1 MASHLRKRWDANF
14 QGMSRR
20 DRRGCDYDAYL
31 ADPLADWDLSIPADV
46 AADVADAEAAVRA
59 LNDAGTTHV
68 SLEGLARFL
77 LRAESVGSSK
87 IEGFEAAARRLARAE
102 AAIVLGGEAN
112 DRVAAEVIGNI
123 AAMESAVELAT
134 SADPFELD
142 DLLSVHRTLMDNS
155 PSPELGGVVRE
166 EQNWIGGNS
175 FNPCSAAFVP
185 PPHEYLPDLL
195 ADLLGYV
202 NGDEHS
208 PLAHAA
214 IAHAQF
220 ETLHPFADGNGRTG
234 RALIHVVLRRRG
246 LAPTF
251 VPPISLVLATW
262 SDDYVNGLMTYRHLS
277 EPESTQRSATAVEW
291 LRMFATATS
300 RACQD
305 AGTYSDDIG
314 ELTAIWRSKL
324 GRVRANSSA
333 DLLLRVLPGAPIVT
347 VGSASK
353 LIGRSKARTTDAVN
367 ALARAGIL
375 QQRNV
380 GRHRYR
386 VFEATE
392 VLDLFTGLERVLAS
406 QTGDTTSGPPIRR
419 VPQHPGSAEPTG
431 QTRSHPPIPSSASA
445 SASASSRPDDSPPAN
460 ATIRSL
466 RR

>member
-1 MASHLRKRWDANF
+1 MASHLRQRWDANF

-46 AADVADAEAAVRA
+46 AADVADAEASVRA

-87 IEGFEAAARRLARAE
+87 IEGLEAAARRLARAE
-102 AAIVLGGEAN
+102 AAIALGGEAN
-112 DRVAAEVIGNI
+112 DRVAVEVIGNI

-134 SADPFELD
+134 SADLFELD
-142 DLLSVHRTLMDNS
+142 DLLSVHQTLMDNS
-155 PSPELGGVVRE
+155 PTPELGGVVRE
-166 EQNWIGGNS
+166 EQNWIGGS
-175 FNPCSAAFVP
+175 SYNPCSAAFVP

-195 ADLLGYV
+195 ADLLDYA
-202 NGDEHS
+202 NGDDHS
-208 PLAHAA
+208 PLVQAA

-262 SDDYVNGLMTYRHLS
+262 SDDYVNGLMTFRHLTAPDS
-277 EPESTQRSATAVEW
+277 AERSAAAVEW

-305 AGTYSDDIG
+305 ADAYSDDID
-314 ELTAIWRSKL
+314 EMTATWRSKL
-324 GRVRANSSA
+324 GRVRANSST
-333 DLLLRVLPGAPIVT
+333 DLLVRALPGAPIIT
-347 VGSASK
+347 VESANR

-367 ALARAGIL
+367 ALAEAGVL
-375 QQRNV
+375 RQRNV
-380 GRHRYR
+380 DRQRYR
-386 VFEATE
+386 VFEATD
-392 VLDLFTGLERVLAS
+392 VLDLFTGLERALAS
-406 QTGDTTSGPPIRR
+406 PTGNTRNDRPVRR
-419 VPQHPGSAEPTG
+419 VPH
-431 QTRSHPPIPSSASA
+431 
-445 SASASSRPDDSPPAN
+445 RPEKN
-460 ATIRSL
+460 
-466 RR
+466 

>member
-20 DRRGCDYDAYL
+20 DRRGCDYNAYL

-46 AADVADAEAAVRA
+46 AADIADAEAAVRA

-87 IEGFEAAARRLARAE
+87 IEGLEAAARRLAQTE
-102 AAIVLGGEAN
+102 AAIALGGDAN
-112 DRVAAEVIGNI
+112 DRVAVEVLGNI

-134 SADPFELD
+134 STDPFELD

-155 PSPELGGVVRE
+155 PTHELGGVVRE
-166 EQNWIGGNS
+166 EQNWIGGS
-175 FNPCSAAFVP
+175 AFNPCSAAFVP
-185 PPHEYLPDLL
+185 PPPEYLGDLL
-195 ADLLGYV
+195 ADLLDYV

-208 PLAHAA
+208 PLVQAA

-262 SDDYVNGLMTYRHLS
+262 SDDYVNGLMTFRHLS
-277 EPESTQRSATAVEW
+277 EPDSAERSAAAVEW

-300 RACQD
+300 RACRD
-305 AGTYSDDIG
+305 AEAYSDDID
-314 ELTAIWRSKL
+314 EITATWRSKL
-324 GRVRANSSA
+324 GRVRANSST

-347 VGSASK
+347 VESASK

-367 ALARAGIL
+367 ALAEAGVL
-375 QQRNV
+375 RQRNV
-380 GRHRYR
+380 GRQRYR

-392 VLDLFTGLERVLAS
+392 VLDLFTGLERALAS
-406 QTGDTTSGPPIRR
+406 PTGNTRSDRPDRL
-419 VPQHPGSAEPTG
+419 VPQ
-431 QTRSHPPIPSSASA
+431 
-445 SASASSRPDDSPPAN
+445 RPEK
-460 ATIRSL
+460 R
-466 RR
+466 

>member
-20 DRRGCDYDAYL
+20 DRRGCDYSAYL

-46 AADVADAEAAVRA
+46 AADVADAEAAVRE
-59 LNDAGTTHV
+59 LNDAGTSHV

-87 IEGFEAAARRLARAE
+87 IEGLEAAARRLARAE
-102 AAIVLGGEAN
+102 AAIALGGEAN
-112 DRVAAEVIGNI
+112 DRVAVEVIGNI

-134 SADPFELD
+134 SAEPFELD

-155 PSPELGGVVRE
+155 PTPDLGGVVRE
-166 EQNWIGGNS
+166 EQNWIGGSS

-185 PPHEYLPDLL
+185 PPPEYLPDLL
-195 ADLLGYV
+195 ADLLAYV

-208 PLAHAA
+208 PLTQAA

-262 SDDYVNGLMTYRHLS
+262 SDDYVNGLMTFRHLS
-277 EPESTQRSATAVEW
+277 EPDSAERCAAAVEW

-300 RACQD
+300 RSCRD
-305 AGTYSDDIG
+305 AEAYSDEIN
-314 ELTAIWRSKL
+314 EITATWRGKL
-324 GRVRANSSA
+324 GRVRANSST

-347 VGSASK
+347 VESASK

-367 ALARAGIL
+367 ALAEAGVL
-375 QQRNV
+375 RQRNV
-380 GRHRYR
+380 GRQRYR

-392 VLDLFTGLERVLAS
+392 VLDLFTGLERALAS
-406 QTGDTTSGPPIRR
+406 PTGNTRSNRPVRL
-419 VPQHPGSAEPTG
+419 VPQ
-431 QTRSHPPIPSSASA
+431 
-445 SASASSRPDDSPPAN
+445 RPEKS
-460 ATIRSL
+460 
-466 RR
+466 

>member
-1 MASHLRKRWDANF
+1 MRWDGNF

-20 DRRGCDYDAYL
+20 DRHGCDYDAYL
-31 ADPLADWDLSIPADV
+31 ADPLADWNLSIPADV
-46 AADVADAEAAVRA
+46 AADIADAEAAVRA

-87 IEGFEAAARRLARAE
+87 IEGIEAAARRLARAE
-102 AAIVLGGEAN
+102 AAIALGGDAN

-123 AAMESAVELAT
+123 AAMESAVDLAT
-134 SADPFELD
+134 SAAPFRLE
-142 DLLSVHRTLMDNS
+142 DLLAVHRTLMDNS
-155 PSPELGGVVRE
+155 PTPELGGAVRE
-166 EQNWIGGNS
+166 EQNWIGGSS
-175 FNPCSAAFVP
+175 FNPCSATFIP
-185 PPHEYLPDLL
+185 PPHEYLEDLLVDLL
-195 ADLLGYV
+195 AYV

-208 PLAHAA
+208 PLVQAA

-262 SDDYVNGLMTYRHLS
+262 SDDYVSGLTTFRHLS
-277 EPESTQRSATAVEW
+277 KSDSAERSGAAIEW
-291 LRMFATATS
+291 LRTFATATS

-305 AGTYSDDIG
+305 AEAYSEEIR
-314 ELTAIWRSKL
+314 EISAVWRSKL
-324 GRVRANSSA
+324 GSVRANSST
-333 DLLLRVLPGAPIVT
+333 DLLLGVLPGAPVLT
-347 VGSASK
+347 VESASK

-367 ALARAGIL
+367 ALAEVGVLR
-375 QQRNV
+375 QRNV
-380 GRHRYR
+380 GRQRYR

-406 QTGDTTSGPPIRR
+406 PAGNTRSDRPIRL
-419 VPQHPGSAEPTG
+419 VPE
-431 QTRSHPPIPSSASA
+431 
-445 SASASSRPDDSPPAN
+445 RPEKS
-460 ATIRSL
+460 
-466 RR
+466 

>member
-46 AADVADAEAAVRA
+46 AADIADAEAAVRA

-87 IEGFEAAARRLARAE
+87 IEGLEAAARRLARAE
-102 AAIVLGGEAN
+102 AAIVLGGDAN
-112 DRVAAEVIGNI
+112 DRVAVEVIGNI

-155 PSPELGGVVRE
+155 PTPELGGVVRK
-166 EQNWIGGNS
+166 EQNWIGGSS

-185 PPHEYLPDLL
+185 PPPEYLDHLL
-195 ADLLGYV
+195 ADLLDYV

-208 PLAHAA
+208 PLVQAA

-234 RALIHVVLRRRG
+234 RVLIHVVLRRRG
-246 LAPTF
+246 LAPAF

-262 SDDYVNGLMTYRHLS
+262 SEDYINGLMTFRHLS
-277 EPESTQRSATAVEW
+277 EPAGTERSAAAVEW
-291 LRMFATATS
+291 LRMFATTTS

-305 AGTYSDDIG
+305 ASAYSSDIDDI
-314 ELTAIWRSKL
+314 TAAWRSKL
-324 GRVRANSSA
+324 GRVRGNSST

-347 VGSASK
+347 VESASK

-367 ALARAGIL
+367 TLAEAGVL
-375 QQRNV
+375 RQRNV
-380 GRHRYR
+380 GRQRYR

-392 VLDLFTGLERVLAS
+392 VLDLFTGLERALAS
-406 QTGDTTSGPPIRR
+406 PTGNTQSDRPVRL
-419 VPQHPGSAEPTG
+419 VPQHPEES
-431 QTRSHPPIPSSASA
+431 
-445 SASASSRPDDSPPAN
+445 
-460 ATIRSL
+460 
-466 RR
+466 